1 MGRTKQTARRGKPI
15 PVTSTVDFHVSRRLS
30 TCLSLF
36 NSGKWKES
44 SEEGEIWV
52 SLDIA
57 ISTLGDH
64 LQLEFRFC
72 LYWNETKTPYSRL
85 RSTFER
91 KQSQKVLDTFLSDG
105 SNTIASGRQ
114 SWSPLDFYEAAH
126 VPPSDDENGLTIN
139 VPELTAS
146 LYPYQK
152 RTLSWLLKREGV
164 CWKNS
169 PDGSSVGLIEDFPA
183 PKDLDTAHTFR
194 KTQDALGGD
203 FYVSHVYH
211 VATSDLTPFQQAE
224 QHVRGGILAEEMGLG
239 KTLEVIGLIAL
250 HRRPD
255 GESNTVLTREGEELL
270 ATGATLIVSPSSLKE
285 QWMSEIHQHAPHL
298 RVKYYPGRKN
308 VGFESE
314 ELLRKDL
321 AAHDIIVTT
330 YSILTSELHYAIKPP
345 ERSRRQE
352 RKYERPASPLTQM
365 LWWRI
370 CLDEAQMIESGVTGA
385 AAVAKVIPRVNA
397 WGVTGTPVKNDVKD
411 LFGLLNFLR
420 YEPYASYAPA
430 WKALT
435 DSHKPLFRSLFAS
448 IALRHTKQL
457 VRHEIAVPPQKR
469 FVITLP
475 FTAVE
480 EQYYGEMFRNMTR
493 NCGLDMA
500 GNPSSNDWKLEQ
512 YETEMRA
519 WLNRLRQATLHP
531 EIVQRRGNG
540 RKVGPMR
547 TVDEVLDAMLEQGD
561 NDIRTEQRAYF
572 QARLL
577 RGQMLENGPR
587 VKEAL
592 EIWEKVKKDAS
603 ALVSECREEAEDALK
618 ELKCSG
624 SNQDSIVDFPS
635 DEDDNEETDDLSG
648 VGRVGEARTRLR
660 HALEILHKATFFCAN
675 AFFQIKS
682 NSELTE
688 PESDDHKK
696 LQQLEDSEYSKAQE
710 IRREILSESHAKA
723 TSLVNKLGRQAQSQ
737 TFVDIPELAVN
748 LNKGLESAGAIEK
761 LEELYGVLNEQAN
774 VIDEWREA
782 VIKLLSQPLIDE
794 EAEVENTGEEFTDS
808 TKTQEEL
815 IVYVQVLRAAVA
827 DRQDAISG
835 LENALVK
842 HETKVSLITAKAD
855 EGPAPEQ
862 MIALHQLR
870 DKVRPDRDRHGS
882 LRGAIAELRAIAS
895 RLPQDGGGRAGVER
909 EIVVRQ
915 IRETQAHITAQTK
928 AATALEREMDRFTSA
943 MNARVEY
950 YRQLQAVSDSVAPYE
965 GPNNQQAIDSCKVNE
980 DQARQKF
987 DAARAKHRYLLNLK
1001 EAGTQSNEPRMCI
1014 ICQSS
1019 FTIGVLTVCGH
1030 QFCKD
1035 CIKQWY
1041 RAHHNC
1047 PMCKRKLR
1055 LTELHDI
1062 TLKPRE
1068 VKLLE
1073 ETTTST
1079 THEPKDKN
1087 VRTNGIYSQFGSE
1100 KIAQIKDIE
1109 LAGLS
1114 YGSKVDSIVRH
1125 IIWLRKTDPGAKSIV
1140 FTQYRSF
1147 LGVLSAA
1154 FFRYKIGFASID
1166 SSTGIQR
1173 FKEDPGVEIFM
1184 LHGRAQSSGL
1194 NLVNASHVF
1203 LCEPL
1208 LNTALELQAIAR
1220 VDRIGQKHET
1230 TVWLYLIEGTR
1241 GNAPQGGGILGA
1253 LKATE
1258 MLDSRPSLPAEILV
1272 AILDYLPVAD
1282 LMQVARA
1289 SRRMQ
1294 EMVYDDTRWVARLK
1308 SMGCWNEAEARQ
1320 RFDEAMRKR
1329 REAAERAAKGAA
1341 GGQPGAPGSH
1351 PPKPTS
1357 TMLFDATVEEERR
1370 KRQSAVPPIDGFERM
1385 TVGAPAAK
1393 DPFKDPEALLDVI
1406 KNSRS
1411 IRGHAREEYGKIYG
1425 SFAPFYFDLARAKS
1439 HTDPI
1444 VFQVFRDP
1452 ERQAKMLSN
1461 LQVFAKSDW
1470 AQGWNQREERLMTMT
1485 SIFEGAVLRE
1495 FEQGYEF
1502 WDVDGRMKRYAHV
1515 LHTLNGGNAATEL
1528 FIQKHPIFSDR
1539 EVLAVN
1545 SSDCINQTS
1554 GDEINLEPSRLFFE
1568 MLLRKVNE
1576 HAEIIGRIFANPDVV
1591 FWEFMEKVR
1600 EDVIMD
1606 YITPL
1611 FDATHDRNLQ
1621 WYLKAVA
1628 GTFEQGML
1636 FFKSVVP
1643 PKDSKS
1649 NLEEKAKEM
1658 MLRVFEPHLD
1668 LYLQEELDFFTRHA
1682 ESEVAE
1688 WEKKLSEQD
1697 ASVESFYMSNFNRQA
1712 DKKDFLSSFRKVVMM
1727 PVTVLPSFGS
1737 TSTTT
1742 KPTTPNGTSALSP
1755 QPSRPHTPSLAP
1767 NTDGNGRLSP
1777 LPAQAPTD
1785 ELAAKAALMASR
1797 MEGIKTLFSIEIALN
1812 LTHKAKTSMGR
1823 ASLFIQLGGQYG
1835 EEAREQCE
1843 TIFVVMLRILG
1854 NRHVKVG
1861 FEKAVEH
1868 LSHYNPRE
1876 VSDHNQSGVAPLV
1889 TFIELVN
1896 VGDLISQ
1903 MIDVFY
1909 EQQLAG
1915 PKIADRN
1922 DFLDPAGIAKKKWEQ
1937 MLDESVAAGLN
1948 KGIDVLMDE
1957 VEYLHGTTQ
1966 QPTDY
1971 NPSETGGIL
1980 ADPGPTETALRIKEL
1995 VSSHTRMLV
2004 GTTEKSMLDVF
2015 NGEVGLRL
2023 FTAVCKHLKRQ
2034 RISTEG
2040 AIKLIADMNLYFE
2053 YIRTL
2058 KNQDLLAYFKALRE
2072 LSQIYLIDAKH
2083 AKEMATIIADG
2094 DRFEGVFRAEEA
2106 YEFAQRRSDWY
2117 TVRKDVERAM
2127 YGMECSLM

>member
-1 MGRTKQTARRGKPI
+1 M
-15 PVTSTVDFHVSRRLS
+15 
-30 TCLSLF
+30 
-36 NSGKWKES
+36 
-44 SEEGEIWV
+44 
-52 SLDIA
+52 
-57 ISTLGDH
+57 
-64 LQLEFRFC
+64 
-72 LYWNETKTPYSRL
+72 
-85 RSTFER
+85 
-91 KQSQKVLDTFLSDG
+91 
-105 SNTIASGRQ
+105 
-114 SWSPLDFYEAAH
+114 
-126 VPPSDDENGLTIN
+126 
-139 VPELTAS
+139 
-146 LYPYQK
+146 
-152 RTLSWLLKREGV
+152 
-164 CWKNS
+164 
-169 PDGSSVGLIEDFPA
+169 
-183 PKDLDTAHTFR
+183 
-194 KTQDALGGD
+194 
-203 FYVSHVYH
+203 
-211 VATSDLTPFQQAE
+211 
-224 QHVRGGILAEEMGLG
+224 
-239 KTLEVIGLIAL
+239 
-250 HRRPD
+250 
-255 GESNTVLTREGEELL
+255 
-270 ATGATLIVSPSSLKE
+270 
-285 QWMSEIHQHAPHL
+285 
-298 RVKYYPGRKN
+298 
-308 VGFESE
+308 
-314 ELLRKDL
+314 
-321 AAHDIIVTT
+321 
-330 YSILTSELHYAIKPP
+330 
-345 ERSRRQE
+345 
-352 RKYERPASPLTQM
+352 
-365 LWWRI
+365 
-370 CLDEAQMIESGVTGA
+370 
-385 AAVAKVIPRVNA
+385 
-397 WGVTGTPVKNDVKD
+397 
-411 LFGLLNFLR
+411 
-420 YEPYASYAPA
+420 
-430 WKALT
+430 
-435 DSHKPLFRSLFAS
+435 
-448 IALRHTKQL
+448 
-457 VRHEIAVPPQKR
+457 
-469 FVITLP
+469 
-475 FTAVE
+475 
-480 EQYYGEMFRNMTR
+480 
-493 NCGLDMA
+493 
-500 GNPSSNDWKLEQ
+500 
-512 YETEMRA
+512 
-519 WLNRLRQATLHP
+519 
-531 EIVQRRGNG
+531 
-540 RKVGPMR
+540 
-547 TVDEVLDAMLEQGD
+547 
-561 NDIRTEQRAYF
+561 
-572 QARLL
+572 
-577 RGQMLENGPR
+577 
-587 VKEAL
+587 
-592 EIWEKVKKDAS
+592 
-603 ALVSECREEAEDALK
+603 
-618 ELKCSG
+618 
-624 SNQDSIVDFPS
+624 
-635 DEDDNEETDDLSG
+635 
-648 VGRVGEARTRLR
+648 
-660 HALEILHKATFFCAN
+660 
-675 AFFQIKS
+675 
-682 NSELTE
+682 
-688 PESDDHKK
+688 
-696 LQQLEDSEYSKAQE
+696 
-710 IRREILSESHAKA
+710 
-723 TSLVNKLGRQAQSQ
+723 
-737 TFVDIPELAVN
+737 
-748 LNKGLESAGAIEK
+748 
-761 LEELYGVLNEQAN
+761 
-774 VIDEWREA
+774 
-782 VIKLLSQPLIDE
+782 
-794 EAEVENTGEEFTDS
+794 
-808 TKTQEEL
+808 
-815 IVYVQVLRAAVA
+815 
-827 DRQDAISG
+827 
-835 LENALVK
+835 
-842 HETKVSLITAKAD
+842 
-855 EGPAPEQ
+855 
-862 MIALHQLR
+862 
-870 DKVRPDRDRHGS
+870 
-882 LRGAIAELRAIAS
+882 
-895 RLPQDGGGRAGVER
+895 
-909 EIVVRQ
+909 
-915 IRETQAHITAQTK
+915 
-928 AATALEREMDRFTSA
+928 
-943 MNARVEY
+943 
-950 YRQLQAVSDSVAPYE
+950 YR
-965 GPNNQQAIDSCKVNE
+965 
-980 DQARQKF
+980 
-987 DAARAKHRYLLNLK
+987 
-1001 EAGTQSNEPRMCI
+1001 
-1014 ICQSS
+1014 
-1019 FTIGVLTVCGH
+1019 
-1030 QFCKD
+1030 
-1035 CIKQWY
+1035 
-1041 RAHHNC
+1041 
-1047 PMCKRKLR
+1047 
-1055 LTELHDI
+1055 
-1062 TLKPRE
+1062 
-1068 VKLLE
+1068 
-1073 ETTTST
+1073 
-1079 THEPKDKN
+1079 
-1087 VRTNGIYSQFGSE
+1087 
-1100 KIAQIKDIE
+1100 
-1109 LAGLS
+1109 
-1114 YGSKVDSIVRH
+1114 
-1125 IIWLRKTDPGAKSIV
+1125 
-1140 FTQYRSF
+1140 
-1147 LGVLSAA
+1147 
-1154 FFRYKIGFASID
+1154 
-1166 SSTGIQR
+1166 
-1173 FKEDPGVEIFM
+1173 
-1184 LHGRAQSSGL
+1184 
-1194 NLVNASHVF
+1194 
-1203 LCEPL
+1203 
-1208 LNTALELQAIAR
+1208 
-1220 VDRIGQKHET
+1220 
-1230 TVWLYLIEGTR
+1230 TR

-1258 MLDSRPSLPAEILV
+1258 MLDSRPSLPAGWFESFGWNWRNWRNCVLTCPPEILV

-1341 GGQPGAPGSH
+1341 GSQPGAPGSH

-1370 KRQSAVPPIDGFERM
+1370 KRQSAAPPVDGFERL

-1545 SSDCINQTS
+1545 SSDCVNQTS

-2106 YEFAQRRSDWY
+2106 PVRLALSWSKVQLARNLSTPVLLDQTRPLLEICTHLLLAAALLGQIRITRGLGLSAPPVVLQHVLGRDALLRIENERLHEQVHARGSHGAESTLVVVPAPDRLAVVGDGVSRQLGDAWPVVFCGGSDGTTNERDLLNLRLGRHVRRTDDELRKHAAYAPDIDSAAVVLAAEEQLRRAVPACDDLVGHDLVRIREASRETEISKLDLAVGSDQQVVGLDIAMQHEVLVAEPDGAGEHTHPGLDICGTVADVGSVFDEHLEVAKREVFEDEVEVLVFGGEDGEEGDDVRMLEFLEVLQFAHGVGGHAFLVFFLDFDLLDGDEGGLVG
-2117 TVRKDVERAM
+2117 TEVAEEDDGV
-2127 YGMECSLM
+2127 GTFT